1 MGQLAMHTPVI
12 EPQSKE
18 GSMDIGFIGV
28 GNMGAGMANNL
39 LKAGYTLTI
48 NDIRRDAAGPLL
60 ERGAKW
66 AETAQQVAMQSEIT
80 FTSLPGPPEI
90 EAVAL
95 GAEGILA
102 GIKPGAV
109 YIDLSSNSPTLV
121 RRLHDI
127 FRDRGVHMLD
137 APVSGG
143 VIGARTGL
151 LAVMVGGDEALYQR
165 VKPVLDAIG
174 DNVVYCGAIGA
185 GSICKLVHNTISAIT
200 SQAISELFTLG
211 VKAGADPKALWETTR
226 RGAFGRGA
234 GGIHRLPESW
244 FSGDFEPDW
253 DKGFFATKLMRKD
266 VGLATQLAREFN
278 VPMTLAALAEQEL
291 MEAMNRGWGDN
302 PTTIVRLLQEERAG
316 VQVRGNFPAG
326 NTRLVIEE

>member
-1 MGQLAMHTPVI
+1 V
-12 EPQSKE
+12 
-18 GSMDIGFIGV
+18 
-28 GNMGAGMANNL
+28 
-39 LKAGYTLTI
+39 
-48 NDIRRDAAGPLL
+48 
-60 ERGAKW
+60 
-66 AETAQQVAMQSEIT
+66 
-80 FTSLPGPPEI
+80 

-102 GIKPGAV
+102 GMKPGSV

-121 RRLHDI
+121 RQLHDI
-127 FRDRGVHMLD
+127 FRERGMHMLD

-200 SQAISELFTLG
+200 SQAITELFTLG

-226 RGAFGRGA
+226 RGSFGRGA
-234 GGIHRLPESW
+234 GGIHRLPENW

-266 VGLATQLAREFN
+266 VGLATQLAREYS
-278 VPMTLAALAEQEL
+278 VPMALASLTEQEL
-291 MEAMNRGWGDN
+291 MEAINRGWGDN
-302 PTTIVRLLQEERAG
+302 PTTIVRRLQEERAG
-316 VQVRGNFPAG
+316 VEVRGHFPAG
-326 NTRLVIEE
+326 NTRLLIEE

>member
-1 MGQLAMHTPVI
+1 
-12 EPQSKE
+12 
-18 GSMDIGFIGV
+18 MDI
-28 GNMGAGMANNL
+28 AAL
-39 LKAGYTLTI
+39 W
-48 NDIRRDAAGPLL
+48 RRQYGSWHGEQFAQGWLYSHHQRYPADAADARCSKKAPDGLRRLSKLPCRARLP
-60 ERGAKW
+60 
-66 AETAQQVAMQSEIT
+66 SP
-80 FTSLPGPPEI
+80 LPGPPEV

-127 FRDRGVHMLD
+127 FRERGVHMLD

-174 DNVVYCGAIGA
+174 AVVYCGAMALAQFANWCTTPSRRSPVRPSLSYSPRGERQERISSVGDRAVAPLAVALAAFIVCRRA
-185 GSICKLVHNTISAIT
+185 GLA
-200 SQAISELFTLG
+200 ATL
-211 VKAGADPKALWETTR
+211 
-226 RGAFGRGA
+226 
-234 GGIHRLPESW
+234 S
-244 FSGDFEPDW
+244 PDW

-266 VGLATQLAREFN
+266 VGLATQLAREFQ
-278 VPMTLAALAEQEL
+278 VPMALAALTEQEL
-291 MEAMNRGWGDN
+291 IEAMNHGWGDN
-302 PTTIVRLLQEERAG
+302 PTTIVRLLQEASWCAG
-316 VQVRGNFPAG
+316 RGNFPAG

>member
-1 MGQLAMHTPVI
+1 
-12 EPQSKE
+12 
-18 GSMDIGFIGV
+18 MDVGFIGV

-39 LKAGYTLTI
+39 LKAGYSLMV
-48 NDIRRDAAGPLL
+48 NDRRRDAAGPLL
-60 ERGAKW
+60 EHGAKW
-66 AETAQQVAMQSEIT
+66 ADTPKQVAMHSEVT
-80 FTSLPGPPEI
+80 FTSLPGPPEVS
-90 EAVAL
+90 AVAL
-95 GAEGILA
+95 NDDGILA
-102 GIKPGAV
+102 GMRPGSV
-109 YIDLSSNSPTLV
+109 YIDLSTNSPTLV
-121 RRLHDI
+121 RQLHDT
-127 FRDRGVHMLD
+127 FRDQGMHMLD

-151 LAVMVGGDEALYQR
+151 LAVMVGGDEAVYQR

-234 GGIHRLPESW
+234 GGIHRLPDTW
-244 FSGDFEPDW
+244 FGGDFEADW
-253 DKGFFATKLMRKD
+253 AKGFFSTALMRKD
-266 VGLATQLAREFN
+266 VGLATQLAREFH
-278 VPMTLAALAEQEL
+278 VPMALANLAEQEL
-291 MEAMNRGWGDN
+291 IEAMNRGWGAN

-316 VQVRGNFPAG
+316 VQVRGDFPSG

>member
-1 MGQLAMHTPVI
+1 
-12 EPQSKE
+12 
-18 GSMDIGFIGV
+18 MDIGFIGV

-48 NDIRRDAAGPLL
+48 NDVRRDAAGPLL
-60 ERGAKW
+60 EKGAKW

-80 FTSLPGPPEI
+80 FTSLPGPPDV

-95 GAEGILA
+95 GSEGVLA
-102 GIKPGAV
+102 GMKPGTV

-127 FRDRGVHMLD
+127 FRDKGMYMLD

-200 SQAISELFTLG
+200 SQAIAELFTLG

-226 RGAFGRGA
+226 RGSFGRGA
-234 GGIHRLPESW
+234 GGIHRLPDTW
-244 FSGDFEPDW
+244 FNGDFEPDW

-266 VGLATQLAREFN
+266 VGLATQLAREYN
-278 VPMTLAALAEQEL
+278 VPMALAALAEQEL
-291 MEAMNRGWGDN
+291 MDAVNRGWGND
-302 PTTIVRLLQEERAG
+302 PTGKVRLLQEERAG
-316 VQVRGNFPAG
+316 VQVRGDFPSG
-326 NTRLVIEE
+326 NTRLVIEG

>member
-1 MGQLAMHTPVI
+1 
-12 EPQSKE
+12 
-18 GSMDIGFIGV
+18 MDIGFIGV

-48 NDIRRDAAGPLL
+48 NDVRRDAAGPLL
-60 ERGAKW
+60 EKGAKW

-80 FTSLPGPPEI
+80 FTSLPGPPDV

-95 GAEGILA
+95 GSEGILA
-102 GIKPGAV
+102 GMKPGTV

-127 FRDRGVHMLD
+127 FRDKGMYMLD

-200 SQAISELFTLG
+200 SQAITELFTLG

-226 RGAFGRGA
+226 RGSFGRGA
-234 GGIHRLPESW
+234 GGIHRLPDTW
-244 FSGDFEPDW
+244 FNGDFEPDW

-266 VGLATQLAREFN
+266 VGLATQLAREYN
-278 VPMTLAALAEQEL
+278 VPMALAALAEQEL
-291 MEAMNRGWGDN
+291 MDAVNRGWGND
-302 PTTIVRLLQEERAG
+302 PTGKVRLLQEERAG
-316 VQVRGNFPAG
+316 VQVRGDFPSG
-326 NTRLVIEE
+326 NTRLVIEG

>member
-1 MGQLAMHTPVI
+1 
-12 EPQSKE
+12 
-18 GSMDIGFIGV
+18 MDIGFIGV

-39 LKAGYTLTI
+39 LKAGYTLMV

-60 ERGAKW
+60 EKGARW
-66 AETAQQVAMQSEIT
+66 AETPKQVATQSEIT
-80 FTSLPGPPEI
+80 FTSLPGPPEV
-90 EAVAL
+90 EAVVL
-95 GAEGILA
+95 GGEGILA
-102 GIKPGAV
+102 GIRPGSV

-127 FRDRGVHMLD
+127 LRDQGIYMLD

-185 GSICKLVHNTISAIT
+185 GSICKLVHNCISAIT

-211 VKAGADPKALWETTR
+211 VKAGADAKALWETTR

-244 FSGDFEPDW
+244 FSGDFEPNW

-278 VPMTLAALAEQEL
+278 VPMALASLAEQEL
-291 MEAMNRGWGDN
+291 IEAINRGWGDD
-302 PTTIVRLLQEERAG
+302 PTTKVRLLQEERAG
-316 VQVRGNFPAG
+316 VQVRGDFPAG
-326 NTRLVIEE
+326 NTRLVIEA

>member
-1 MGQLAMHTPVI
+1 
-12 EPQSKE
+12 
-18 GSMDIGFIGV
+18 MDIGFIGV

-60 ERGAKW
+60 ERGAQW
-66 AETAQQVAMQSEIT
+66 AETPQQIAMQSEIT
-80 FTSLPGPPEI
+80 FTSLPGPPDV

-102 GIKPGAV
+102 GIKPGSV

-127 FRDRGVHMLD
+127 FQERGVHMLD

-200 SQAISELFTLG
+200 SQAITELFTLG

-266 VGLATQLAREFN
+266 VGLATQLAREYS
-278 VPMTLAALAEQEL
+278 VPMALATLTEQEL
-291 MEAMNRGWGDN
+291 IEAINRGWGDN
-302 PTTIVRLLQEERAG
+302 PTTKVRVLQEERAG

>member
-1 MGQLAMHTPVI
+1 
-12 EPQSKE
+12 
-18 GSMDIGFIGV
+18 MDIGFIGV

-39 LKAGYTLTI
+39 LKAGYTLTL

-60 ERGAKW
+60 EKGARW
-66 AETAQQVAMQSEIT
+66 AETPQQVAMQSEIT
-80 FTSLPGPPEI
+80 FTSLPGPPDV

-95 GAEGILA
+95 GAEGVLA
-102 GIKPGAV
+102 GMKPGSV

-121 RRLHDI
+121 RQLHDI
-127 FRDRGVHMLD
+127 FRERGMHMLD

-200 SQAISELFTLG
+200 SQAITELFTLG

-226 RGAFGRGA
+226 RGSFGRGA

-266 VGLATQLAREFN
+266 VGLATQLAREYS
-278 VPMTLAALAEQEL
+278 VPMALASLTEQEL
-291 MEAMNRGWGDN
+291 IEAINRGWGDN
-302 PTTIVRLLQEERAG
+302 PTTIVRRLQEERAG
-316 VQVRGNFPAG
+316 VEVRGDFPAG
-326 NTRLVIEE
+326 NTRLVIEA

>member
-1 MGQLAMHTPVI
+1 
-12 EPQSKE
+12 
-18 GSMDIGFIGV
+18 MDIGFIGV

-39 LKAGYTLTI
+39 LKAGYTLTL
-48 NDIRRDAAGPLL
+48 NDTRRDAAGPLL
-60 ERGAKW
+60 EKGAKW
-66 AETAQQVAMQSEIT
+66 AETPQQVAMQSDIT
-80 FTSLPGPPEI
+80 FTSLPGPPDV

-95 GAEGILA
+95 GAEGVLA
-102 GIKPGAV
+102 GMKPGSV

-121 RRLHDI
+121 RQLHDI
-127 FRDRGVHMLD
+127 FRERGMHMLD

-200 SQAISELFTLG
+200 SQAITELFTLG

-226 RGAFGRGA
+226 RGSFGRGA
-234 GGIHRLPESW
+234 GGIHRLPENW

-266 VGLATQLAREFN
+266 VGLATQLAREYS
-278 VPMTLAALAEQEL
+278 VPMALASLTEQEL
-291 MEAMNRGWGDN
+291 MEAINRGWGDN
-302 PTTIVRLLQEERAG
+302 PTTAVRRLQEERAG
-316 VQVRGNFPAG
+316 VEVRGDFRAG
-326 NTRLVIEE
+326 NTRLVIEA

>member
-1 MGQLAMHTPVI
+1 
-12 EPQSKE
+12 
-18 GSMDIGFIGV
+18 MDIGFIGV

-48 NDIRRDAAGPLL
+48 NDIRRDVAGPLL
-60 ERGAKW
+60 EKGARW
-66 AETAQQVAMQSEIT
+66 GETPQQVAMQSEIT
-80 FTSLPGPPEI
+80 FTSLPGPPDV
-90 EAVAL
+90 EAVTL

-102 GIKPGAV
+102 GIKPGSV

-121 RRLHDI
+121 RRLHDV
-127 FRDRGVHMLD
+127 FRERGVHMLD

-151 LAVMVGGDEALYQR
+151 LAVMVGGDEVLYQR

-200 SQAISELFTLG
+200 SQAITELFTLG

-266 VGLATQLAREFN
+266 VGLATQLAREFQ
-278 VPMTLAALAEQEL
+278 VPMALAALTEQEL
-291 MEAMNRGWGDN
+291 IEAMNRGWGDN

-326 NTRLVIEE
+326 NTRLVIEA

>member
-1 MGQLAMHTPVI
+1 
-12 EPQSKE
+12 
-18 GSMDIGFIGV
+18 MDIGFIGV

-60 ERGAKW
+60 EKGARW
-66 AETAQQVAMQSEIT
+66 AETPQQVAMQSEIT
-80 FTSLPGPPEI
+80 FTSLPGPPEV

-102 GIKPGAV
+102 GIKAGAV
-109 YIDLSSNSPTLV
+109 YIDLSSNSPTQV

-127 FRDRGVHMLD
+127 FRERGVHMLD

-200 SQAISELFTLG
+200 SQAITELFTLG

-226 RGAFGRGA
+226 RGSFGRGA
-234 GGIHRLPESW
+234 GGIHRLPDSW
-244 FSGDFEPDW
+244 FNGDFEPNW

-278 VPMTLAALAEQEL
+278 VPMALASLAEQEL
-291 MEAMNRGWGDN
+291 MEAINRGWGDN
-302 PTTIVRLLQEERAG
+302 PTGAVRRLQEERAG
-316 VQVRGNFPAG
+316 VQVRGNFPTG

>member
-1 MGQLAMHTPVI
+1 
-12 EPQSKE
+12 
-18 GSMDIGFIGV
+18 MDLGFIGV

-39 LKAGYTLTI
+39 LKAGYTLTV

-60 ERGAKW
+60 ERGARW
-66 AETAQQVAMQSEIT
+66 AETPQQVAMQSEIT
-80 FTSLPGPPEI
+80 FTSLPGPPEV
-90 EAVAL
+90 EVVAL

-143 VIGARTGL
+143 MIGARTGL

-185 GSICKLVHNTISAIT
+185 GSICKLVHNSISAIT
-200 SQAISELFTLG
+200 SQATAELFTLG

-234 GGIHRLPESW
+234 GGIHRLPDSW
-244 FSGDFEPDW
+244 FKGDFEPNW

-278 VPMTLAALAEQEL
+278 VPMALAALAEQEL
-291 MEAMNRGWGDN
+291 IEAINRGWGDA
-302 PTTIVRLLQEERAG
+302 PTTKVPLLQEERAG
-316 VQVRGNFPAG
+316 VQVRGNFSAG

>member
-1 MGQLAMHTPVI
+1 
-12 EPQSKE
+12 
-18 GSMDIGFIGV
+18 MDIGFIGV

-39 LKAGYTLTI
+39 LKAGYTLTL

-60 ERGAKW
+60 EKGAKW
-66 AETAQQVAMQSEIT
+66 AETPQQVAMQSEIT
-80 FTSLPGPPEI
+80 FTSLPGPPDV

-95 GAEGILA
+95 GAEGVLA
-102 GIKPGAV
+102 GMKPGSV

-121 RRLHDI
+121 RQLHDI
-127 FRDRGVHMLD
+127 FRERGMHMLD

-200 SQAISELFTLG
+200 SQAITELFTLG

-226 RGAFGRGA
+226 RGSFGRGA

-266 VGLATQLAREFN
+266 VGLATQLAREYS
-278 VPMTLAALAEQEL
+278 VPMALASLTEQEL
-291 MEAMNRGWGDN
+291 IEAINRGWGDN
-302 PTTIVRLLQEERAG
+302 PTTAVRRLQEERAG
-316 VQVRGNFPAG
+316 VEVRGNFPAG

>member
-1 MGQLAMHTPVI
+1 
-12 EPQSKE
+12 
-18 GSMDIGFIGV
+18 MDIGFIGV
-28 GNMGAGMANNL
+28 GNMGAGMANNV
-39 LKAGYTLTI
+39 LKAGYALVVH
-48 NDIRRDAAGPLL
+48 DVRRDAAAPLL
-60 ERGAKW
+60 EAGAKW
-66 AETAQQVAMQSEIT
+66 ADTPQQVAAQSEVT
-80 FTSLPGPPEI
+80 FTSLPGPPEVA
-90 EAVAL
+90 AVAT
-95 GAEGILA
+95 GAAGILA
-102 GIKPGAV
+102 GIRPGAV
-109 YIDLSSNSPTLV
+109 YIDLSTNSPTLV
-121 RRLHDI
+121 RQLHET
-127 FRDRGVHMLD
+127 FRARGVHMLD

-151 LAVMVGGDEALYQR
+151 LAVMVGGDEAVYQR

-211 VKAGADPKALWETTR
+211 VKAGADVKALWETTR

-234 GGIHRLPESW
+234 GGIHRLPDGW
-244 FSGDFEPDW
+244 FNGDFEPDW
-253 DKGFFATKLMRKD
+253 DKGFFSTALMRKD

-278 VPMTLAALAEQEL
+278 VPMALAALAEQEL
-291 MEAMNRGWGDN
+291 VMAMNRGWGNN
-302 PTTIVRLLQEERAG
+302 PTGIVRLLQEERAG

>member
-1 MGQLAMHTPVI
+1 
-12 EPQSKE
+12 
-18 GSMDIGFIGV
+18 MDIGFIGV
-28 GNMGAGMANNL
+28 GNMGAGMASNL
-39 LKAGYTLTI
+39 LKAGYALTI
-48 NDIRRDAAGPLL
+48 NDVRRDAAGPLL
-60 ERGAKW
+60 EKGAKW

-80 FTSLPGPPEI
+80 FTSLPGPPDV

-95 GAEGILA
+95 GSEGVLA
-102 GIKPGAV
+102 GMKPGTV

-127 FRDRGVHMLD
+127 FRDKGMYMLD

-200 SQAISELFTLG
+200 SQAITELFTLG

-226 RGAFGRGA
+226 RGSFGRGA
-234 GGIHRLPESW
+234 GGIHRLPDTW
-244 FSGDFEPDW
+244 FNGDFEPDW

-266 VGLATQLAREFN
+266 VGLATQLAREYH
-278 VPMTLAALAEQEL
+278 VPMALAALAEQEL
-291 MEAMNRGWGDN
+291 MDAVNRGWGND
-302 PTTIVRLLQEERAG
+302 PTGKVRLLQEERAG
-316 VQVRGNFPAG
+316 VQVRGDFPAG
-326 NTRLVIEE
+326 NTRLVIEG

>member
-1 MGQLAMHTPVI
+1 
-12 EPQSKE
+12 
-18 GSMDIGFIGV
+18 
-28 GNMGAGMANNL
+28 MANNL

-48 NDIRRDAAGPLL
+48 NDIRRDATGPLL
-60 ERGAKW
+60 EKGARW
-66 AETAQQVAMQSEIT
+66 AETPQQVAMQSEIT
-80 FTSLPGPPEI
+80 FTSLPGPPDV

-102 GIKPGAV
+102 GIKPGSV

-127 FRDRGVHMLD
+127 FRERGVYMLD

-200 SQAISELFTLG
+200 SQAITELFTLG

-266 VGLATQLAREFN
+266 VGLATQLAREYS
-278 VPMTLAALAEQEL
+278 VPMALASLTEQEL
-291 MEAMNRGWGDN
+291 IEAINRGWGDN
-302 PTTIVRLLQEERAG
+302 PTTKVRVLQEERAG

>member
-1 MGQLAMHTPVI
+1 
-12 EPQSKE
+12 
-18 GSMDIGFIGV
+18 MDIGFIGV

-39 LKAGYTLTI
+39 LKAGYTLTV
-48 NDIRRDAAGPLL
+48 NDVRRDAAGPLL
-60 ERGAKW
+60 EQGARW
-66 AETAQQVAMQSEIT
+66 ADTAKQVAMQSEIT
-80 FTSLPGPPEI
+80 FTSLPGPPDV

-95 GAEGILA
+95 GAEGVLA
-102 GIKPGAV
+102 GMKPGTV

-121 RRLHDI
+121 RRLHEI
-127 FRDRGVHMLD
+127 FRDKGVHMLD

-200 SQAISELFTLG
+200 AQAIGELFTLG

-226 RGAFGRGA
+226 RGSFGRGA
-234 GGIHRLPESW
+234 GGIHRLPDTW
-244 FSGDFEPDW
+244 FSGEFDPDW
-253 DKGFFATKLMRKD
+253 EKGFFAIKLMRKD
-266 VGLATQLAREFN
+266 VGLATQLAREYN
-278 VPMTLAALAEQEL
+278 VPMALAALAEQEL
-291 MEAMNRGWGDN
+291 MDAVNRGWGND
-302 PTTIVRLLQEERAG
+302 PTPKARLLQEERAG
-316 VQVRGNFPAG
+316 VQVRGNFPSG
-326 NTRLVIEE
+326 NTRLVIEA